1 MYMSWCSSVKND
13 GIFLFEHLRTSRS
26 IKAFLSSLLAPLVR
40 VLVVVGNDAK
50 GTGYPVGL
58 E

>member
-1 MYMSWCSSVKND
+1 VLKND

-26 IKAFLSSLLAPLVR
+26 IKAFLSSSLAPLVK
-40 VLVVVGNDAK
+40 VLAGNDAK